1 MLQKGFFLTESHNPV
16 LPPET
21 WELVVEKTTPGTY
34 TQTLNWGKYRFEVS
48 GGGGGSGMA
57 WGKNTN
63 TSVLNSIGAASGG
76 AGAYGSFIIEIN
88 ERNTDTFS
96 LVVGAGGNGAK
107 QYNGVAPTT
116 AGGATTISS
125 IILGTIA
132 TLNGGEGAY
141 AYGQHFAQADA
152 RVGNGGTFTTI
163 LSIHNLKNGTNGI
176 SSFVQKGASW
186 GEVSAASTKNPTPY
200 NTGGFGGAWKE
211 PYNGT
216 PYANNGGAGFVRI
229 YKSNLKPEP
238 I

>member
-34 TQTLNWGKYRFEVS
+34 SQTLGWGRYRFEVS
-48 GGGGGSGMA
+48 AAGGGSGMA
-57 WGKNTN
+57 FGKNTS
-63 TSVLNSIGAASGG
+63 TSAINSEGSASGG

-96 LVVGAGGNGAK
+96 LVVGAGGNGVV

-116 AGGATTISS
+116 GGGSTTISS
-125 IILGTIA
+125 INLGEIA

-152 RVGNGGTFTTI
+152 RVGNGGTFTTN
-163 LSIHNLKNGTNGI
+163 LTTHNLNNGTNGI
-176 SSFVQKGASW
+176 SVAITRGTTAHID
-186 GEVSAASTKNPTPY
+186 AAKTTNPAPY
-200 NTGGFGGAWKE
+200 DTGGFGGAWG
-211 PYNGT
+211 YNGG
-216 PYANNGGAGFVRI
+216 YVHADNGGAGFVRI

-238 I
+238 V